1 MASILSI
8 LEQCETAIRDGDLVR
23 AGRLLEKL
31 EVSRVPRRLRLPFSK
46 LCFASDKHPT
56 GLRLLGPI
64 VRPKH
69 APQKEPATPH
79 ETAAYASHLLLL
91 GNVDEALKL
100 LAEIAPAAAPEA
112 LLYRAYCHMIQWDSA
127 KAVECLSKLI
137 AIAPDKALR
146 LKARLNYASA
156 LRGVDRQGES
166 IEVLTEIIAEAE
178 AAGDRQLLA
187 DCLSIRGECYKDRRQ
202 FPEAQN
208 DFAQALAIGGDTGS
222 RGNIVLRSR
231 AFIHGLQKNDEDP
244 LLLARAKAEADKDWI
259 ALREIDFERL
269 LIRYDE
275 ELFSHVYFG
284 TPFQSYRE
292 RMCRDLG
299 KQPTRTHY
307 VLGRKSDPRLDL
319 ETGALDG
326 KPILN
331 PGKKVHQLLSVL
343 LRDFYRPLQLGAL
356 FSGLF
361 PGEYFDPDSSPGRVH
376 QAVLRARRWI
386 AQKRLPLEIREIDGS
401 YRLAITG
408 EISIRIPAEKL
419 ELSTHQTWLT
429 RLRPLVRGKTTF
441 TSQEVSRFLG
451 VSLSAAKKF
460 LVWAEQSGH
469 VAREGYNRFT
479 AYRLLTGTRAAA

>member
-8 LEQCETAIRDGDLVR
+8 HKECETAIREGDLVR

-31 EVSRVPRRLRLPFSK
+31 EVSRVPRKLRLPFAK
-46 LCFASDKHPT
+46 LCFAADKHAT

-64 VRPKH
+64 VRPKR
-69 APQKEPATPH
+69 APQKEPATAH

-100 LAEIAPAAAPEA
+100 LASVEPTAAPEA

-127 KAVECLSKLI
+127 NAVACLSKLI
-137 AIAPDKALR
+137 AIAPDRNLR

-187 DCLSIRGECYKDRRQ
+187 DCLSIRGESYKDRRQ
-202 FPEAQN
+202 FSEAQT
-208 DFAQALAIGGDTGS
+208 DFARALAIGGDTGS
-222 RGNIVLRSR
+222 RGNIVLRSK
-231 AFIHGLQKNDEDP
+231 AFIESLENDDVDP
-244 LLLARAKAEADKDWI
+244 LLLARAKAESDKDWI

-275 ELFSHVYFG
+275 ELFSHVFFG
-284 TPFQSYRE
+284 TPFQSYRA

-299 KQPTRTHY
+299 KAPTRTHY
-307 VLGRKSDPRLDL
+307 VLGKKSDPRLDL
-319 ETGALDG
+319 ETGHLDG
-326 KPILN
+326 RAILN

-356 FSGLF
+356 FAGLF

-386 AQKRLPLEIREIDGS
+386 SEKRLPLAIKEIDGC

-419 ELSTHQTWLT
+419 ELNTHQTWLT
-429 RLRPLVRGKTTF
+429 RLRLLLHGKSTF
-441 TSQEVSRFLG
+441 TSQETSRSLG

-479 AYRLLTGTRAAA
+479 TYRLVTGTRAAA